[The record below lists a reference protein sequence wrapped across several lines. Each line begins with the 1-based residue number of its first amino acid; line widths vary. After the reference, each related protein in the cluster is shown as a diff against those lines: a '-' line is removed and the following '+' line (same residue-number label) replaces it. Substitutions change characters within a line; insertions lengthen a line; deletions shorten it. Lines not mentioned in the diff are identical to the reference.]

1 MVSTVTVTV
10 SALSVPGTS
19 VRTDVSVPSGGE
31 ESSRACPRATPAAK
45 TTSAA
50 AARSASVRRRRRRSF
65 RGRGL
70 WGVVDSTAGVEMER
84 GVLDERDVSGGA
96 EHVIEPAVRL
106 VIGIGELAEREGLAD
121 ASVQLV
127 DDDADLGMEL
137 EKKGTVDRVGLEPA
151 VPLFPLLASVLDGD
165 GAHLGAPD
173 DTGTPRAFMQQVRG
187 QSGSISA
194 TIRSPSS

>member
-1 MVSTVTVTV
+1 
-10 SALSVPGTS
+10 
-19 VRTDVSVPSGGE
+19 
-31 ESSRACPRATPAAK
+31 
-45 TTSAA
+45 
-50 AARSASVRRRRRRSF
+50 
-65 RGRGL
+65 
-70 WGVVDSTAGVEMER
+70 MER

-106 VIGIGELAEREGLAD
+106 VIGIGELAEREGLTD

-137 EKKGTVDRVGLEPA
+137 EEKRTVDRVGLEPA

-194 TIRSPSS
+194 TILRSGPAIVFGLPAVRMAMCRTGARSGSGT